1 MTAILYFNDLCPD
14 TAPFVAELQRLGIA
28 YEAVNI
34 RDSMAALKAFLR
46 LRDSESAF
54 DEKKAKGYVGIPVL
68 VTELGLIFEVSDLA
82 RLV

>member
-1 MTAILYFNDLCPD
+1 MKYVLYFNDLCPD
-14 TAPFVAELQRLGIA
+14 TEPFVQELKRLGLD

-46 LRDSESAF
+46 LRDHEPAF
-54 DEKKAKGYVGIPVL
+54 EAKKAQGYVGIPVL
-68 VTELGLIFEVSDLA
+68 VTEMGVIFEVADLA